1 MQKKLLLSFG
11 SIIVL
16 ASIIVVFLLL
26 AIRNVSSSV
35 DSLYSGPY
43 ENVNEVWV
51 LRRNLIDVQR
61 AINRAMAEDET
72 EFDDNAYQTFQSTIE
87 KDVSEIKQS
96 IALLE
101 TGIQNED
108 NQQRLADIIKLV
120 NEGEQIRPQVM
131 QLLKEKK
138 FDEAYKLNYDTYM
151 PIVSEINTMAV
162 DLYNELTADAQEFVT
177 HADKVSAWSLSFG
190 IFLLL
195 GSIIF
200 SIVMMVQINNLVA
213 KPIKEIT
220 EAAEEMQK
228 GNMDAAD
235 MITYRS
241 RDEVGVLA
249 DCMRITMQNL
259 HAYVKEISEMLVQI
273 SGGDLTVDSNR
284 ITDFLGDFASIKES
298 LVYILKSFNKTLTD
312 INHTAAE
319 VDDSSAQIADAAQNL
334 ASGSTEQAGTL
345 EHLSST
351 ITTISNQV
359 NENADSAGQARN
371 ESIRTEEQVQACKDQ
386 MDRMLTAMQDINEAS
401 KEIGK
406 IIKTIED
413 IAFQTNILALNAA
426 VEAAR
431 AGAAGKG
438 FAVVADEVRSLASKS
453 ADASRDTTQLIEKCV
468 TAVNNGTI
476 LARGTAETLQS
487 VVENVENVKN
497 LIGHIAE
504 QSEGQAVAIS
514 QVRNG
519 VEQVSS
525 VVHTNSASA
534 EESAATSKGLSEQA
548 ARLDQLVQRFKLY
561 EGGQS

>member
-108 NQQRLADIIKLV
+108 NQQRLADIIKIV
-120 NEGEQIRPQVM
+120 NEGEQVRPQVM

-504 QSEGQAVAIS
+504 QSEGQALAIS